1 MPSYTFVRAAGA
13 ARMALPPGG
22 LHCQL
27 VGRLALVDA
36 EEAYA
41 ELDPCTPAQ
50 HPCAPGA
57 MPQLALALLTNLIPA
72 EDVPAVGTHVH
83 LFGLLQDKPTAASAA
98 RAAGAQQGSTSEW
111 VAEGAAVG
119 AAEGAAAGAA
129 VGVSNSGVLRV
140 LRIDILRVA
149 SGVDLELLE
158 SVLQARQ
165 AAAPGSLTA

>member
-1 MPSYTFVRAAGA
+1 
-13 ARMALPPGG
+13 MALPPGG

-50 HPCAPGA
+50 PPCAPGA

-98 RAAGAQQGSTSEW
+98 RAAGAQQGSTSECA
-111 VAEGAAVG
+111 AEGAAVG
-119 AAEGAAAGAA
+119 AAVCAAEGAAAGAA

>member
-1 MPSYTFVRAAGA
+1 MPSYTFVRAASA

-36 EEAYA
+36 EDAYA
-41 ELDPCTPAQ
+41 ELDDCTPVQ
-50 HPCAPGA
+50 APGA
-57 MPQLALALLTNLIPA
+57 APQSTLALLTNLIPA

-98 RAAGAQQGSTSEW
+98 RAAASSAGSAGEGGAEGAAIVT
-111 VAEGAAVG
+111 AEGAAVG
-119 AAEGAAAGAA
+119 
-129 VGVSNSGVLRV
+129 VPCSGVLRV
-140 LRIDILRVA
+140 LRIDILRVT

-158 SVLQARQ
+158 SVLKARQ
-165 AAAPGSLTA
+165 AAASCTPPP